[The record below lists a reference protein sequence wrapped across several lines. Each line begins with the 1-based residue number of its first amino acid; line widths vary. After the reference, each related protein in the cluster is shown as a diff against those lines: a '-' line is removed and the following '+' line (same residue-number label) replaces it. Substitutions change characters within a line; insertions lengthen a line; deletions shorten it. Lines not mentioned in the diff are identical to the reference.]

1 VFESKSRLITWLVM
15 CIGRVRDYVPFTG
28 PGILL
33 FLLGMWSFEHFAI
46 SQSDFFVRASI
57 VVFLYLYLGL
67 SFVTMIVRFFVNRRL
82 KNLVLSS
89 EQAQTTRGQRIDVV
103 SSTSG
108 FRVYPL
114 LEVNVKSRKPSRYLI
129 EDAARARHRSMTLI
143 PQRRGTIDNL
153 ELTFEVAD
161 IFGLNRT
168 LIQRDL
174 PFHLEV
180 QAKQPALE
188 SAQLHLPNAG
198 DDSAHP
204 AGSLAGDYVDMRR
217 YAPGDPQRFIL
228 WKAFARSRK
237 LLVRTPERA
246 QSKEPAIALVL
257 MTCDH
262 DAEAADVARYFL
274 EQAHEKLAFGAAG
287 LREVAFNVHDALALL
302 KTSGGIDEFSIDAVC
317 DTLATLLKSTNQR
330 VVVVASPEDSVLL
343 QRLTELTHRLGVTPH
358 VILSSSATSKPS
370 NSRWQRLGILTPKDS
385 GSRFVNLSHTI
396 EGLKS
401 SNWNFEII
409 NPESGRRWEA
419 NHWHL

>member
-1 VFESKSRLITWLVM
+1 MYIR
-15 CIGRVRDYVPFTG
+15 RVRDYVPFTG

-33 FLLGMWSFEHFAI
+33 FLFGIWSFEHFAI

-57 VVFLYLYLGL
+57 IVFLYLYLGL
-67 SFVTMIVRFFVNRRL
+67 SCVTMLIRFVVNRRL
-82 KNLVLSS
+82 KGLVLSS
-89 EQAQTTRGQRIDVV
+89 EHTQTTRGERINVV
-103 SSTSG
+103 SAAPG
-108 FRVYPL
+108 FKVYPL
-114 LEVNVKSRKPSRYLI
+114 VEVNVKSRQPARYLI
-129 EDAARARHRSMTLI
+129 EDASRARHRSVTLI
-143 PQRRGTIDNL
+143 PQRRGTIDSL

-168 LIQRDL
+168 LIQRNI

-180 QAKQPALE
+180 QAQRPALE
-188 SAQLHLPNAG
+188 SPQLHLPNEG

-257 MTCDH
+257 MTCHQDS
-262 DAEAADVARYFL
+262 EAADVARYFL

-287 LREVAFNVHDALALL
+287 LSEVAFNVHDALALL
-302 KTSGGIDEFSIDAVC
+302 KTSGGIDEFSVESVC
-317 DTLATLLKSTNQR
+317 DSLATLLKDTHQR
-330 VVVVASPEDSVLL
+330 VVVVASPQDTALT

-358 VILSSSATSKPS
+358 VIVSSSDTSKPPS
-370 NSRWQRLGILTPKDS
+370 SRWQQFGILNPKDS

-409 NPESGRRWEA
+409 NPKSGRRWEA

>member
-1 VFESKSRLITWLVM
+1 M
-15 CIGRVRDYVPFTG
+15 CIARARDYVPFTG

-33 FLLGMWSFEHFAI
+33 FLLAIWSFKHFAM
-46 SQSDFFVRASI
+46 SQSDFFVRTTI
-57 VVFLYLYLGL
+57 IVFLYLYVCL
-67 SFVTMIVRFFVNRRL
+67 SLVTVTVRFFVSRRL
-82 KNLVLSS
+82 KTLILSS
-89 EQAQTTRGQRIDVV
+89 EQDQTTRGQRINVE

-108 FRVYPL
+108 FKVYPL
-114 LEVNVKSRKPSRYLI
+114 VEVNVKSRRPNRYLI

-143 PQRRGTIDNL
+143 PQRRGTINTL
-153 ELTFEVAD
+153 QLTFEVAD
-161 IFGLNRT
+161 IFGLNRI
-168 LIQRDL
+168 LIHRDL

-180 QAKQPALE
+180 QAKRPTLE
-188 SAQLHLPNAG
+188 TAQLHLPNEG

-246 QSKEPAIALVL
+246 ESKEPAVALVL
-257 MTCDH
+257 MTCPT

-274 EQAHEKLAFGAAG
+274 EQAHDKLAFGAAG
-287 LREVAFNVHDALALL
+287 LKEIAFNVHDALALL
-302 KTSGGIDEFSIDAVC
+302 KTSGGLDDFSMDSVC
-317 DTLATLLKSTNQR
+317 DTLAATLRGTNQR
-330 VVVVASPEDSVLL
+330 VVVVASPRDPLL
-343 QRLTELTHRLGVTPH
+343 SPRLTELTRRLGVAPH
-358 VILSSSATSKPS
+358 IILSSSATTEPS
-370 NSRWQRLGILTPKDS
+370 SSRWQRLGIVNTHDT
-385 GSRFVNLSHTI
+385 GARFAELSQAI

-401 SNWNFEII
+401 GNWHFEII